1 MCGGSVLL
9 VRNTLDWHPWVCLV
23 HGPRQHGLRG
33 PTRHET
39 RLERGNIGND
49 FGREHIDGRQGIR
62 KRETFTRRQDI
73 AGFFGTCER
82 AKTVYQALGLRI
94 HP

>member
-1 MCGGSVLL
+1 MPNVLANAHWGSGFDRSAGRMRVLEEKM
-9 VRNTLDWHPWVCLV
+9 VYTC
-23 HGPRQHGLRG
+23 
-33 PTRHET
+33 
-39 RLERGNIGND
+39 
-49 FGREHIDGRQGIR
+49 EHIDGRQGIR